1 MAVYQHYTAP
11 TIPYTSGAGFSNVF
25 ARPEYQ
31 ETAVSNYF
39 ANYDPGYPYYST
51 TKGKN
56 IGANG
61 GLYNRN
67 GRAYPDVA
75 ANGAWTHRTYPPS
88 SSPSHPPPLT
98 NPSTHTVYASGTLI
112 REGGTSMAAPLVAS
126 IINLL
131 NEERLA
137 AGKATVGFVNPTFY
151 GNPQAFHD
159 ITIGANQGCGL
170 TFAFNCTPGWDPVT
184 GLGTPNYNVLK
195 QVFMQLP

>member
-1 MAVYQHYTAP
+1 MELGHTVRHP
-11 TIPYTSGAGFSNVF
+11 LP
-25 ARPEYQ
+25 
-31 ETAVSNYF
+31 
-39 ANYDPGYPYYST
+39 
-51 TKGKN
+51 
-56 IGANG
+56 
-61 GLYNRN
+61 
-67 GRAYPDVA
+67 
-75 ANGAWTHRTYPPS
+75 
-88 SSPSHPPPLT
+88 SSPSSIPRLT
-98 NPSTHTVYASGTLI
+98 HAIVYADGNLI

-184 GLGTPNYNVLK
+184 GLGTPNYAVLK
-195 QVFMQLP
+195 EVFMQLP